1 MKKNLFMLKNLICVL
16 TFRVLGHEPEFGE
29 SPKFNTKKECIK
41 ALEQK
46 LQELKSKNKTVVG
59 SCHQTT
65 KQ

>member
-1 MKKNLFMLKNLICVL
+1 MVKNLIWVL
-16 TFRVLGHEPEFGE
+16 TFSVLGPEPEFGE
-29 SPKFNTKKECIK
+29 SPKFNTKQECIQ

-46 LQELKSKNKTVVG
+46 RQEFKPKNKTVVG

>member
-1 MKKNLFMLKNLICVL
+1 MVKNLIWVL
-16 TFRVLGHEPEFGE
+16 TFTVLGPTPEYGE
-29 SPKFNTKKECIK
+29 VAKFNTKQECQQ

-46 LQELKSKNKTVVG
+46 RQEFKPKNKTVVG